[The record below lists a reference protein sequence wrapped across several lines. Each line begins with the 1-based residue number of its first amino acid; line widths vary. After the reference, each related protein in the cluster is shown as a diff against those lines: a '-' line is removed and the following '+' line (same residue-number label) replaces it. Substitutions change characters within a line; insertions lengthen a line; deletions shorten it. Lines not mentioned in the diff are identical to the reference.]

1 MTYLIETY
9 GCQMNAAESAALKQI
24 LAAHDWEET
33 AEADKA
39 ALVILNTCAV
49 RETAEERFLARLA
62 IYAAQKKSRAKSGKP
77 LAIAVAGCVA
87 ERLGGALKERGAD
100 FVLGSKARGPLEFM
114 LARWEEDAEHS
125 FRRPPPVP
133 AVLHGD
139 RNDFHDLEMADNFCG
154 FSEQA
159 RDAFYDDYHVPG
171 SHKSF
176 VPIMNGCNNFCSY
189 CIVPYVRGR
198 EVSRNPSDIIAEIGR
213 LAGQGVREITLL
225 GQNVNS
231 YRWKGGEE
239 KGKTTGTASDASA
252 GNTVD
257 FAALI
262 PRIASAIQDTPIR
275 WVRFL
280 SSHPKDMTDTII
292 EALAAHPC
300 FCHHI
305 HLPVQHGSN
314 RILAAMN
321 RRYTREDYLA
331 LVRKLRAAMPDI
343 TLSTDI
349 LVGFPGET
357 EADVEAALSLMDE
370 TRFLYAY
377 MYHYNP
383 REGTAAY
390 RLPGRI
396 PDDVKKARLA
406 QIIETQAAHT
416 TARLKKRLG
425 RQVTALAEG
434 VSRNNA
440 AELLCRTEHDEQAVV
455 NAPAV
460 KPGDFIEATLD
471 TLVGNTFKATCAH
484 IRP

>member
-1 MTYLIETY
+1 MIYLIETY
-9 GCQMNAAESAALKQI
+9 GCQMNVAESAALKRI
-24 LAAHDWEET
+24 LAAHGWEET

-62 IYAAQKKSRAKSGKP
+62 IYAAQKKSRVKSGRP

-100 FVLGSKARGPLEFM
+100 FVLGSKARGPLELM
-114 LARWEEDAEHS
+114 LARWEERDAEHS
-125 FRRPPPVP
+125 FRRPLPDP
-133 AVLHGD
+133 AVLHDDG
-139 RNDFHDLEMADNFCG
+139 NDSRDLDG
-154 FSEQA
+154 FPKHS
-159 RDAFYDDYHVPG
+159 RDGFYDDYHVPG
-171 SHKSF
+171 SRKSF

-198 EVSRNPSDIIAEIGR
+198 EVSRSPSAIVAEINR
-213 LAGQGVREITLL
+213 LAAQGVREITLL

-231 YRWKGGEE
+231 YRWEGGEE
-239 KGKTTGTASDASA
+239 NGA
-252 GNTVD
+252 GATPNQSGIVD

-262 PRIASAIQDTPIR
+262 PRVASAIQDSPIR

-280 SSHPKDMTDTII
+280 SSHPKDMTDAII

-300 FCHHI
+300 FCRHI

-321 RRYTREDYLA
+321 RRYTREDYLV
-331 LVRKLRAAMPDI
+331 LVRKLRAAMPDV

-349 LVGFPGET
+349 LAGFPGET

-406 QIIETQAAHT
+406 RIIETQAAHT
-416 TARLKKRLG
+416 TDRLKKRLG
-425 RQVTALAEG
+425 RRVTALVEG

-455 NAPAV
+455 NAPSA
-460 KPGDFIEATLD
+460 KPGDFIEATLES
-471 TLVGNTFKATCAH
+471 LAGNTFKAACPRVA
-484 IRP
+484 P

>member
-1 MTYLIETY
+1 
-9 GCQMNAAESAALKQI
+9 
-24 LAAHDWEET
+24 
-33 AEADKA
+33 
-39 ALVILNTCAV
+39 
-49 RETAEERFLARLA
+49 
-62 IYAAQKKSRAKSGKP
+62 
-77 LAIAVAGCVA
+77 VAGCVA
-87 ERLGGALKERGAD
+87 ERLGESLKERGAD
-100 FVLGSKARGPLEFM
+100 FVLGSKARGPLELM
-114 LARWEEDAEHS
+114 LARWEERDAEHS
-125 FRRPPPVP
+125 FRRPQPDP
-133 AVLHGD
+133 APRHGD
-139 RNDFHDLEMADNFCG
+139 SPDLDG
-154 FSEQA
+154 FPGPS
-159 RDAFYDDYHVPG
+159 RSDFYDDYHIPG

-198 EVSRNPSDIIAEIGR
+198 EVSRSPSGITAEIGR
-213 LAGQGVREITLL
+213 LAAQGVREITLL

-231 YRWKGGEE
+231 YRWEGGET
-239 KGKTTGTASDASA
+239 KGKDAGAAPGTGG
-252 GNTVD
+252 GNIVD

-262 PRIASAIQDTPIR
+262 PRVASAIQGSPIR

-280 SSHPKDMTDTII
+280 SSHPKDMTDAII

-300 FCHHI
+300 FCRHI

-321 RRYTREDYLA
+321 RRYTREDYRA
-331 LVRKLRAAMPDI
+331 LVRKLRTAMPDM

-357 EADVEAALSLMDE
+357 EADVEEALSLMDE

-406 QIIETQAAHT
+406 HVIETQAAHT
-416 TARLKKRLG
+416 TDRLKKRLG
-425 RQVTALAEG
+425 SRVTALVEG
-434 VSRNNA
+434 VSHNNA

-455 NAPAV
+455 NAPSA
-460 KPGDFIEATLD
+460 KPGDFIEATLES
-471 TLVGNTFKATCAH
+471 LAGNTFKAACTR
-484 IRP
+484 IYP

>member
-1 MTYLIETY
+1 MIYLIETY
-9 GCQMNAAESAALKQI
+9 GCQMNAAESAALKRI
-24 LAAHDWEET
+24 LAARGWEET
-33 AEADKA
+33 GEADKA

-49 RETAEERFLARLA
+49 RRTAEERFLARLA
-62 IYAAQKKSRAKSGKP
+62 IYAAQKKARAKTGRP

-87 ERLGGALKERGAD
+87 ERLGASLEERGAD
-100 FVLGSKARGPLEFM
+100 FVLGSKARGPLELM
-114 LARWEEDAEHS
+114 LARWQDEDHS
-125 FRRPPPVP
+125 FRRPLPDP
-133 AVLHGD
+133 APLHGD
-139 RNDFHDLEMADNFCG
+139 CGDSRDADGFHG
-154 FSEQA
+154 FSGPSS
-159 RDAFYDDYHVPG
+159 RDFYDDYHIPG

-198 EVSRNPSDIIAEIGR
+198 EVSRSPSDIIAEIGR

-231 YRWKGGEE
+231 YRWESGEAKGN
-239 KGKTTGTASDASA
+239 DAGA
-252 GNTVD
+252 DPGANGGNIVD
-257 FAALI
+257 FAALV
-262 PRIASAIQDTPIR
+262 PRIASAIQNSPIR

-280 SSHPKDMTDTII
+280 SSHPKDMTDAII
-292 EALAAHPC
+292 EALAANPC
-300 FCHHI
+300 FCQHI

-321 RRYTREDYLA
+321 RRYTREDYRA
-331 LVRKLRAAMPDI
+331 LVRKLRAAMPDM

-357 EADVEAALSLMDE
+357 EADVEEALSLMDE

-396 PDDVKKARLA
+396 PDEVKKARLA
-406 QIIETQAAHT
+406 RVIETQAAHT
-416 TARLKKRLG
+416 TAHLKKRLG

-471 TLVGNTFKATCAH
+471 SLNGNTFKATCVRIH
-484 IRP
+484 P